1 MREYKGKTKVRVGV
15 CGSRC
20 EEMDGHRRTSR
31 TICHRL
37 VTPLLTPSMKKRGV
51 LWRQFRKRRVESCK
65 LSVVVL
71 QTRTKVVG
79 RVPRDK
85 SIAGGLQ
92 HPATRDRRI
101 GKAHEDS

>member
-1 MREYKGKTKVRVGV
+1 MGTGGRAGQYATGWSLHCSPPV
-15 CGSRC
+15 
-20 EEMDGHRRTSR
+20 
-31 TICHRL
+31 
-37 VTPLLTPSMKKRGV
+37 KKRGV

-85 SIAGGLQ
+85 SIAGGPQ
-92 HPATRDRRI
+92 HPAT
-101 GKAHEDS
+101 

>member
-15 CGSRC
+15 CGSTC

-37 VTPLLTPSMKKRGV
+37 VTPLLTPSVKKRGV

-85 SIAGGLQ
+85 SIAGGPQ
-92 HPATRDRRI
+92 HPAT
-101 GKAHEDS
+101 